1 MSDICSGA
9 FGRQVAEHWQSC
21 KGTVT
26 GGDILP
32 AGIVELSSYSSIFLW
47 CVIVGLCHGS
57 MKCSM
62 GMGVESGSVEVEVE
76 AEMEAGSGSV
86 RVN

>member
-1 MSDICSGA
+1 MSDICSSA

-32 AGIVELSSYSSIFLW
+32 AGIVESSSYSSIFLW
-47 CVIVGLCHGS
+47 CVIIGLCRGS

-76 AEMEAGSGSV
+76 AEMEAGSGSAC
-86 RVN
+86 VN